1 MIVDELVLQRVAR
14 DRRFDART
22 VEIARH
28 LFLRKEA
35 PRKVAREFALI
46 DKRIYAIRAEVL
58 RQAEKYALP
67 PGCTEVTL
75 RGPPEVIRAT
85 ERFYRQ
91 QMEALGRPWPED
103 RAKHAL
109 SATMTSSSPAGD
121 LPD

>member
-1 MIVDELVLQRVAR
+1 MIVDELMLQRVAR

-35 PRKVAREFALI
+35 PRKVAREFALV

-67 PGCTEVTL
+67 PGCAEVTL
-75 RGPPEVIRAT
+75 RGPPEVIRTT
-85 ERFYRQ
+85 ERFFRQ
-91 QMEALGRPWPED
+91 QMEAIDNSRQSGMT
-103 RAKHAL
+103 KSAL
-109 SATMTSSSPAGD
+109 
-121 LPD
+121 

>member
-1 MIVDELVLQRVAR
+1 MIVDELMLQRVAR

-35 PRKVAREFALI
+35 PRKVAREFALV

-67 PGCTEVTL
+67 PGCAEVTL
-75 RGPPEVIRAT
+75 RGPAEVIRAT
-85 ERFYRQ
+85 EAFFTQ
-91 QMEALGRPWPED
+91 QMEATG
-103 RAKHAL
+103 
-109 SATMTSSSPAGD
+109 SSRQSGMADETGTQ
-121 LPD
+121 LPDQMALRTTRR